1 MTQTVDRAKRRFLT
15 LATSVVG
22 GAGAVGF
29 AWPFLSS
36 WQPSARARALG
47 APVEADISK
56 LEEGA
61 KLTVNWRGRPVW
73 IVRRSKETLADLE
86 TLGGVLRDPQ
96 SEEAEQPPYIKGTAR
111 AIRPEILVMIGQC
124 THLGC
129 SPLYKPEVS
138 DEMMGDDWKG
148 GFFCPCHGSKFD
160 LSGRVYKSV
169 PAPTNMPV
177 PPYSFRGDNVVVIG
191 VDPSAEEAA

>member
-22 GAGAVGF
+22 GAGAVGV

-36 WQPSARARALG
+36 WQPSARARAMG

-61 KLTVNWRGRPVW
+61 RLTVNWRGRPVW

-86 TLGGVLRDPQ
+86 TLTSSLRDPE
-96 SEEAEQPPYIKGTAR
+96 SEDAEQPEYIKGTSR
-111 AIRPEILVMIGQC
+111 AINPEFLVMIGQC

-129 SPLYKPEVS
+129 SPLYKPELGS
-138 DEMMGDDWKG
+138 EQMGADWKG

-191 VDPSAEEAA
+191 VDPAEEAA